1 MTKLITFS
9 PLTCAPFIKNI
20 TLQPSRKLHVCL
32 IGKACPHSTPCFL
45 VSQEWLFFLSNRYL
59 QTKSKCFWWGCRA
72 CLNRNSQ
79 AWEQHWKKGG
89 SCVPLKEL
97 KLPNCEEQQSLWIWH
112 CLDPARAVQCGPRRS
127 GAGPAQDLYGAIRA
141 WLQLHLWRSLVSGNV
156 IVYQF
161 PKTNKASYCDRSVCY
176 ENQRFHSHDGK
187 TLKYAT
193 FENSS
198 PSKIFKVN
206 DGVAMVVARLQSCCI
221 CNL

>member
-1 MTKLITFS
+1 MRLPRMFKQEFTGVGATLEKRWKLCAFEGIKT
-9 PLTCAPFIKNI
+9 TC
-20 TLQPSRKLHVCL
+20 V
-32 IGKACPHSTPCFL
+32 
-45 VSQEWLFFLSNRYL
+45 
-59 QTKSKCFWWGCRA
+59 
-72 CLNRNSQ
+72 
-79 AWEQHWKKGG
+79 
-89 SCVPLKEL
+89 
-97 KLPNCEEQQSLWIWH
+97 EQQSLWIWH